1 MFGWLAQ
8 RWKVAAEHA
17 GYCDQYAA
25 QKAVR
30 NVFGTVPQIERAELR
45 RLWRDRLE
53 VAWQLVMRDMADQRP
68 GAVTAAVRI
77 ATTAAVLDG
86 LNEPQQVTVRNPS
99 TLELEQWAGV
109 VIAATTPQVEEWDI
123 FSE

>member
-1 MFGWLAQ
+1 M
-8 RWKVAAEHA
+8 
-17 GYCDQYAA
+17 
-25 QKAVR
+25 
-30 NVFGTVPQIERAELR
+30 
-45 RLWRDRLE
+45 
-53 VAWQLVMRDMADQRP
+53 AWQLVMRDMADQRP

-86 LNEPQQVTVRNPS
+86 LNEPQQVTLRNPS
-99 TLELEQWAGV
+99 TQELEQWAGV

>member
-1 MFGWLAQ
+1 
-8 RWKVAAEHA
+8 VA
-17 GYCDQYAA
+17 GYSSPENAMRG
-25 QKAVR
+25 VR
-30 NVFGTVPQIERAELR
+30 TAYGTLPRIDRDDLR
-45 RLWRDRLE
+45 NLWRDRLE

-86 LNEPQQVTVRNPS
+86 LNEPQQVTLRNPS
-99 TLELEQWAGV
+99 THELEQWAGV